1 MATEQPPVR
10 KAPPAPPAPYQVMP
24 MYPIPGWVQVAPYP
38 TETRKKAAPMEVASA
53 IIGVLAMC
61 IHWIALF
68 SWGLYLFYI
77 PLILSVLAVVF
88 GFISVH
94 RLFRKDYIR
103 ENGEGIAGLAGL
115 SLGILALMFTVA
127 WLVFAQ
133 TYLWGWGA

>member
-1 MATEQPPVR
+1 MVTDQPPVR
-10 KAPPAPPAPYQVMP
+10 KAPPAPPAPYPVMP

-38 TETRKKAAPMEVASA
+38 ADTRKKATAMEVASV
-53 IIGVLAMC
+53 IIGILAMC
-61 IHWIALF
+61 IHWVALF
-68 SWGLYLFYI
+68 SWGLYVFYI

-94 RLFRKDYIR
+94 RLFRKEYQR
-103 ENGEGIAGLAGL
+103 ENGEGTAGLAGL